1 MAAPLKA
8 SANFAAKLVPP
19 HLTAALSRPVT
30 ASSRNFHF
38 TSDSRRTSANTS
50 TDKLSRDYP
59 VVDHTYDAVVVGAG
73 GAGLRAAFG
82 LVQEGFRTAV
92 ISKLFPTRSHTVAA
106 QGGINAALGNME
118 PDNWVWHMYD
128 TVKGSDWLGD
138 QDAIHYMTREAPK
151 AVIELENYGM
161 PFSRTHDGK
170 IYQRAFGG
178 QSYNFGKGGQAH
190 RCCCVADRTGH
201 SLLHTLYGQSLR
213 YDCNYFIEYFALDLL
228 MEDGECRGVIALNL
242 EDGSIHRFR
251 SKNTVLATG
260 GYGRAFFSC
269 TSAHTCTGDG
279 TAMVARAGLP
289 NQDMEF
295 VQFHPTGIYGAG
307 CLITEGCRGEG
318 GFLING
324 EGERFMERYAPV
336 AKDLASRDVVS
347 RSMTIEMREGRGC
360 GPEKDHV
367 YLQLH
372 HLPPDQL
379 AERLPGISETAMI
392 FAGVDVTREPIPVLP
407 TVHYNM
413 GGIQTNYK
421 GQVIT
426 YDGEDKVVPG
436 LYAAGEAACAS
447 VHGAN
452 RLGANSLLDL
462 VVFGRACAHTISKE
476 NKPGDS
482 IGELSANAGEA
493 SVANIDKLRFA
504 KGNIST
510 ADLRMEMQ
518 KTMQNHAAVFRTAEV
533 LAEGCKQ
540 ISKVWAKLDDLKL
553 TDEGMVWNTDLVE
566 TLELQNLML
575 NAVQTMVSAE
585 ARKESRG
592 AHARE
597 DFKDRVDELDFK
609 KPLEGQ
615 TPVAYEDHWRKH
627 TLSKVDLNTGA
638 VKLAYRPVID
648 CTLDGAECATVPPA
662 VRSY

>member
-1 MAAPLKA
+1 MFGIFRVPAVLAKNVAVNASGSFRPLA
-8 SANFAAKLVPP
+8 GARSL
-19 HLTAALSRPVT
+19 
-30 ASSRNFHF
+30 HF
-38 TSDSRRTSANTS
+38 TVSGMGESKTSGNISRE
-50 TDKLSRDYP
+50 YP

-82 LVQEGFRTAV
+82 LVAEGFRTAV
-92 ISKLFPTRSHTVAA
+92 ITKLFPTRSHTVAA
-106 QGGINAALGNME
+106 QGGVNAALGNME
-118 PDNWVWHMYD
+118 EDDWTWHMYD

-138 QDAIHYMTREAPK
+138 QDAIHYMTREAPQ

-161 PFSRTHDGK
+161 PFSRTNDGK

-178 QSYNFGKGGQAH
+178 QSLKFGKGGQAH

-213 YDCNYFIEYFALDLL
+213 YDCNYFVEYFALDLL
-228 MEDGECRGVIALNL
+228 MEDGECRGVIALCL
-242 EDGSIHRFR
+242 EDGTIHRFR
-251 SKNTVLATG
+251 AKNTVLATG
-260 GYGRAFFSC
+260 GYGRAYFSC

-279 TAMVARAGLP
+279 TAMVNRAGLP
-289 NQDMEF
+289 NEDMEF

-318 GFLING
+318 GYLINS

-347 RSMTIEMREGRGC
+347 RSMTIEIREGRGC

-372 HLPPDQL
+372 HLPPEQL
-379 AERLPGISETAMI
+379 ATRLPGISETAMI

-413 GGIQTNYK
+413 GGVPTNYK
-421 GQVIT
+421 GQVLT
-426 YDGEDKVVPG
+426 VDSNGNDKVVPG
-436 LYAAGEAACAS
+436 LYAAGETACSS

-452 RLGANSLLDL
+452 RLGANSLLDI
-462 VVFGRACAHTISKE
+462 VVFGRACALTIASE
-476 NKPGDS
+476 NKPGDK
-482 IGELSANAGEA
+482 IGDLKANAGEKA
-493 SVANIDKLRFA
+493 VANLDSIRYADGAIPTAALRL
-504 KGNIST
+504 K
-510 ADLRMEMQ
+510 MQ
-518 KTMQNHAAVFRTAEV
+518 KTMQNHAAVFRTGEV
-533 LAEGCKQ
+533 F
-540 ISKVWAKLDDLKL
+540 DR
-553 TDEGMVWNTDLVE
+553 GMIWNTDLVE
-566 TLELQNLML
+566 ALELQNLL
-575 NAVQTMVSAE
+575 TNAMVTIYGAE

-597 DFKDRVDELDFK
+597 DFKDRIDEYDYS

-615 TPVAYEDHWRKH
+615 VARPYEQHWRKH
-627 TLSKVDLNTGA
+627 TLSWIDLGSGKVTL
-638 VKLAYRPVID
+638 KYRRVID
-648 CTLDGAECATVPPA
+648 KTLDAKECSTVPPA